1 MKIKDILKFNRD
13 AFFDGAVQIDWYY
26 DEAKRKDV
34 SKSYV
39 FHGKDYH
46 GVERKNLIDTASY
59 VKRIVEKLY
68 KDKESNRFLLTIAGY
83 GTGKSHLGVTLATLL
98 GEENNEREIVLNKI
112 KDVDNSS

>member
-68 KDKESNRFLLTIAGY
+68 KDKKGGILIY
-83 GTGKSHLGVTLATLL
+83 GSFNFSKNVKCLWKQSGLCSG
-98 GEENNEREIVLNKI
+98 RRR
-112 KDVDNSS
+112 